1 MATISNATTG
11 NDILVPTNN
20 DVTYRGLSGDDV
32 YILSSAIEANAKI
45 SIVDTAGANRIQL
58 VDGLSITSSRFAA
71 DAVELTLSNGAV
83 VTVNGA
89 DNFTFEVGGNDTSGT
104 TGTDQT
110 YSAFA
115 SAMGVSSLPTGS
127 TLVSGTANVAV
138 SGASIGSGVGA
149 GSVSILTTGYDE
161 ITGGAGNDTYIG
173 VIGSGTTLTA
183 NSYDVID
190 GGDGTDTVSLN
201 LSDGDFSGDMTIT
214 NVEIMSFRASGGA
227 RTSTSLL
234 QQEGVTQIT
243 NDRSTQDL
251 TVAGVPNI
259 VTVFADRVLAGKDT
273 RVTYDLLATIGT
285 DTTQPLKV
293 TGSGA
298 ASVIEFSASGTDGV
312 ETVAITSTGSALGQT
327 IGTLTVDDAAT
338 ASTLK
343 KVTLAGDSKLTITSA
358 LDFAGTAVGSVVTG
372 TIDLSESTGGSAI
385 TVGAD
390 AENIAFT
397 GGSGNDKITFA
408 ATFNSKDTVDGG
420 DGVDTLALSGITT
433 FNPVTSGSISNTEII
448 QIEATDNNDL
458 AVSNFDKTTATAFHL
473 VENDTDGK
481 DLTLTTLKAGDTV
494 GVINNN
500 NNNVAELSLG
510 LKDASGSADV
520 LNVEVYGADGAT
532 EARNGIDDIIFTA
545 VETLNITSD
554 VVSVLGNEKLSTAS
568 EGNLISDISADTA
581 LTTVNLSGNDK
592 INVTIGA
599 EAALL
604 STIDASG
611 MTYDSTITTSAA
623 SAVTV
628 TLGSGNDTL
637 NFGTTLTGAD
647 TVTDGG
653 NRTAT
658 TADRLTATIAGL
670 STVTGTGNLNI
681 SGVENID
688 LITATSA
695 SSVSA
700 ANITGATV
708 INAAGTAGGDNTT
721 ALTITDLPVG
731 TSVGVGN
738 AAAAANDIYKGTLT
752 VSLADETGDDDNITF
767 LLGDTSTD
775 DDVDATLVTN
785 ATVETVT
792 ITASADL
799 VDAAGNEADLNV
811 AKVKAATLV
820 VNGGDAA
827 YTEGLDLTGTGS
839 ATLHV
844 NTATVNAAAH
854 KGPLTL
860 IANAATPTTV
870 TAQGVAV
877 QTITGGAKNDVI
889 DLTVAGGTAT
899 HVLDGGAGNDTV
911 KLSFTG
917 DAAVSSID
925 NFETLEVTVGA
936 SKSVAL
942 TQAANKFANDSDA
955 TTLIIKGGNSL
966 STFSLAADPIDGTNL
981 TLIDGSA
988 FEGRINNITFDA
1000 EMYANTTQIIGG
1012 SSAKDTVKFST
1023 DTDTQSYT
1031 PNTQSIEYL
1040 YFTSDSGNDGSE
1052 STTLDLTKAT
1062 DIGRLYLGTGTGSAN
1077 TVAITNYNSDNHG
1090 TVYLG
1095 HSQGS
1100 APTFDSTGGGAL
1112 SVAHASATGT
1122 SDTVNLFL
1130 EDTNNAAST
1139 VTLTSAGTETLNITV
1154 GAAAESHSIVAS
1166 AVTPTTGSATTINVK
1181 GYLATASA
1189 AATVTLATTS
1199 ALTTTVDA
1207 STFAGTFTLSDRGSS
1222 AMTINGSIGAD
1233 SIQMENGGD
1242 VISAGTGVDTLV
1254 VKYYSIISGITVD
1267 LSSSTDQI
1275 VSWDGAAAS
1284 GTITGFEKV
1293 NLAQYTGGFG
1303 ANVTMGSS
1311 TTGSYE
1317 VTGTKA
1323 ADSITFGLGADNY
1336 IHDDDTTLSVDTIT
1350 NMNLLATG
1358 NQDTIDLDLSVIEG
1372 LSATT
1377 GSSDLEQGDGT
1388 DVGATDTVTV
1398 TEASGATDISAAGND
1413 ILVLISAT
1421 FAATTDVETAL
1432 EASGSRVLTVS
1443 SDLATAGG
1451 SFLVLYSDGTDAYVA
1466 VADVA
1471 AETADDTDFEAND
1484 LAVTNIL
1491 KIAGVSS
1498 IASGDFADAEIDI
1511 IA

>member
-32 YILSSAIEANAKI
+32 YILSSAIAANAKI

-83 VTVNGA
+83 VTINGA

-104 TGTDQT
+104 AGTDQT

-115 SAMGVSSLPTGS
+115 EAMGVSSLPTGS

-138 SGASIGSGVGA
+138 SGASIGAGVGA
-149 GSVSILTTGYDE
+149 GSVSILTTVYDE
-161 ITGGAGNDTYIG
+161 LTGGAGNDTYIG

-201 LSDGDFSGDMTIT
+201 LSDGDFSGDTTIT
-214 NVEIMSFRASGGA
+214 NVEIMSFRASGAA

-243 NDRSTQDL
+243 NDRSTDDL

-273 RVTYDLLATIGT
+273 RITYDLLATIGT
-285 DTTQPLKV
+285 GTTQPLTV

-338 ASTLK
+338 ASTLT
-343 KVTLAGDSKLTITSA
+343 KVTLAGESKLTITNA

-372 TIDLSESTGGSAI
+372 TIDLSASTGGSAL

-420 DGVDTLALSGITT
+420 DGVDTLALSGITSFSPT
-433 FNPVTSGSISNTEII
+433 TVGSITNTEII
-448 QIEATDNNDL
+448 QIEATNNNDL
-458 AVSNFDKTTATAFHL
+458 AVTNFDKTTATAFHL
-473 VENDTDGK
+473 VENDTDAK
-481 DLTLTTLKAGDTV
+481 DLTLSTLKAGDTV

-500 NNNVAELSLG
+500 DNNVAELSLG

-520 LNVEVYGADGAT
+520 LNVELYGADGKTGAQ
-532 EARNGIDDIIFTA
+532 NGIDDIIFTA
-545 VETLNITSD
+545 IETLNITSD
-554 VVSVLGNEKLSTAS
+554 VVSVLGNEQLTTTS
-568 EGNLISDISADTA
+568 ESNLITDISADTA
-581 LTTVNLSGNDK
+581 LTTVNVSGNDK
-592 INVTIGA
+592 ITLTVGA

-604 STIDASG
+604 SSLDASG
-611 MTYDSTITTSAA
+611 MTYDAVLTTSAA

-628 TLGSGNDTL
+628 KLGSGNDTI

-658 TADRLTATIAGL
+658 TADRLTATISGL

-708 INAAGTAGGDNTT
+708 INAAGTAGDNTT
-721 ALTITDLPVG
+721 ALTITNLPVG

-752 VSLADETGDDDNITF
+752 VSLADETGSDDNITF
-767 LLGDTSTD
+767 LLGDTGTD

-785 ATVETVT
+785 AAVETVT

-811 AKVKAATLV
+811 AKVKASTLV
-820 VNGGDAA
+820 INGGDAL

-860 IANAATPTTV
+860 KANAATPTTV

-877 QTITGGAKNDVI
+877 QTITGGAKNDVV
-889 DLTVAGGTAT
+889 DLTVAAGTAT
-899 HVLDGGAGNDTV
+899 HVVDGGAGSDTIKV
-911 KLSFTG
+911 SYSG
-917 DAAVSSID
+917 DANVASID

-1000 EMYANTTQIIGG
+1000 EMYADTTQIIGG

-1023 DTDTQSYT
+1023 DTDTQSYI

-1040 YFTSDSGNDGSE
+1040 YFTSDTGNDGSE

-1062 DIGRLYLGTGTGSAN
+1062 DISRLYIGTGTGSAN
-1077 TVAITNYNSDNHG
+1077 TVAITNYNSANHG
-1090 TVYLG
+1090 TIYLG
-1095 HSQGS
+1095 HSQGGT
-1100 APTFDSTGGGAL
+1100 PTFDTTGGGAL

-1130 EDTNNAAST
+1130 EDTDNAAST
-1139 VTLTSAGTETLNITV
+1139 ATITSAGTETLNITV
-1154 GAAAESHSIVAS
+1154 GAAAESHSLVTS

-1207 STFAGTFTLSDRGSS
+1207 GTFAGTFTLSDRGSS
-1222 AMTINGSIGAD
+1222 AMTITGSIGAD

-1242 VISAGTGVDTLV
+1242 TIASGTGVDTLV

-1267 LSSSTDQI
+1267 LSAADQI

-1284 GTITGFEKV
+1284 GTVSGFEKV

-1303 ANVTMGSS
+1303 GNVTMGSS

-1323 ADSITFGLGADNY
+1323 ADSITFGLGADNFIY
-1336 IHDDDTTLSVDTIT
+1336 DDDTTLSVDTIN

-1398 TEASGATDISAAGND
+1398 TEASAATDISALGND
-1413 ILVLISAT
+1413 ILVLVGAT
-1421 FAATTDVETAL
+1421 YSATTDVETAL
-1432 EASGSRVLTVS
+1432 EAGGNRVLTVS
-1443 SDLATAGG
+1443 SDLATVGG

-1471 AETADDTDFEAND
+1471 VETADDTDFEAND

-1498 IASGDFADAEIDI
+1498 IAAGDFADAEFDI

>member
-1 MATISNATTG
+1 
-11 NDILVPTNN
+11 
-20 DVTYRGLSGDDV
+20 
-32 YILSSAIEANAKI
+32 
-45 SIVDTAGANRIQL
+45 
-58 VDGLSITSSRFAA
+58 
-71 DAVELTLSNGAV
+71 
-83 VTVNGA
+83 
-89 DNFTFEVGGNDTSGT
+89 
-104 TGTDQT
+104 
-110 YSAFA
+110 
-115 SAMGVSSLPTGS
+115 
-127 TLVSGTANVAV
+127 
-138 SGASIGSGVGA
+138 
-149 GSVSILTTGYDE
+149 
-161 ITGGAGNDTYIG
+161 
-173 VIGSGTTLTA
+173 
-183 NSYDVID
+183 
-190 GGDGTDTVSLN
+190 
-201 LSDGDFSGDMTIT
+201 
-214 NVEIMSFRASGGA
+214 
-227 RTSTSLL
+227 
-234 QQEGVTQIT
+234 
-243 NDRSTQDL
+243 
-251 TVAGVPNI
+251 
-259 VTVFADRVLAGKDT
+259 
-273 RVTYDLLATIGT
+273 
-285 DTTQPLKV
+285 
-293 TGSGA
+293 
-298 ASVIEFSASGTDGV
+298 
-312 ETVAITSTGSALGQT
+312 
-327 IGTLTVDDAAT
+327 
-338 ASTLK
+338 
-343 KVTLAGDSKLTITSA
+343 
-358 LDFAGTAVGSVVTG
+358 
-372 TIDLSESTGGSAI
+372 
-385 TVGAD
+385 
-390 AENIAFT
+390 
-397 GGSGNDKITFA
+397 
-408 ATFNSKDTVDGG
+408 
-420 DGVDTLALSGITT
+420 
-433 FNPVTSGSISNTEII
+433 
-448 QIEATDNNDL
+448 
-458 AVSNFDKTTATAFHL
+458 
-473 VENDTDGK
+473 
-481 DLTLTTLKAGDTV
+481 
-494 GVINNN
+494 
-500 NNNVAELSLG
+500 
-510 LKDASGSADV
+510 
-520 LNVEVYGADGAT
+520 
-532 EARNGIDDIIFTA
+532 
-545 VETLNITSD
+545 
-554 VVSVLGNEKLSTAS
+554 
-568 EGNLISDISADTA
+568 
-581 LTTVNLSGNDK
+581 
-592 INVTIGA
+592 
-599 EAALL
+599 
-604 STIDASG
+604 
-611 MTYDSTITTSAA
+611 MTYDAVLTTSAA

-628 TLGSGNDTL
+628 KLGSGNDTI

-658 TADRLTATIAGL
+658 TADRLTATISGL
-670 STVTGTGNLNI
+670 STVTGTGNLNV

-708 INAAGTAGGDNTT
+708 INAAGTAGDNTT
-721 ALTITDLPVG
+721 ALTITNLPVG

-752 VSLADETGDDDNITF
+752 VSLADETGSDDNITF
-767 LLGDTSTD
+767 LLGDTGTD

-785 ATVETVT
+785 AAVETVT

-820 VNGGDAA
+820 INGGDAA
-827 YTEGLDLTGTGS
+827 YTEGLDLTGTGA

-860 IANAATPTTV
+860 KANAATPTTV
-870 TAQGVAV
+870 TAQGVAI
-877 QTITGGAKNDVI
+877 QTITGGSKNDVV
-889 DLTVAGGTAT
+889 DLTVAAGTAT
-899 HVLDGGAGNDTV
+899 HVLDGGAGTDTV
-911 KLSFTG
+911 KLSFSG
-917 DAAVSSID
+917 DASVATID

-942 TQAANKFANDSDA
+942 TQAADKFANDSDA
-955 TTLIIKGGNSL
+955 TTLLIKGGNSL

-1000 EMYANTTQIIGG
+1000 EMYADTTQIIGG

-1023 DTDTQSYT
+1023 DTDTQSYI

-1040 YFTSDSGNDGSE
+1040 YFTSDSGNTGGE
-1052 STTLDLTKAT
+1052 TTTLDLTKAT
-1062 DIGRLYLGTGTGSAN
+1062 DIARLYIGTGTGSAN

-1100 APTFDSTGGGAL
+1100 TPTFDTTGGGAL

-1130 EDTNNAAST
+1130 EDTDNAAST
-1139 VTLTSAGTETLNITV
+1139 ATITSAGTETLNITV
-1154 GAAAESHSIVAS
+1154 GAAAESHSLVTS

-1207 STFAGTFTLSDRGSS
+1207 GTFAGTFTLSDRGSS
-1222 AMTINGSIGAD
+1222 AMTITGSIGVD

-1242 VISAGTGVDTLV
+1242 TIASGTGVDTLV

-1267 LSSSTDQI
+1267 LSAADQI

-1284 GTITGFEKV
+1284 GTVSGFEKV

-1303 ANVTMGSS
+1303 GNVTMGSS

-1323 ADSITFGLGADNY
+1323 ADSITFGLGADNFIY
-1336 IHDDDTTLSVDTIT
+1336 DDDTTLSVDTIN

-1398 TEASGATDISAAGND
+1398 TEASGATDISALGND
-1413 ILVLISAT
+1413 ILVLIGAT
-1421 FAATTDVETAL
+1421 YSATTDVETAL
-1432 EASGSRVLTVS
+1432 EAGGNRVLTVS
-1443 SDLATAGG
+1443 SDLATVGG

-1471 AETADDTDFEAND
+1471 VETADDTDFEAND

-1498 IASGDFADAEIDI
+1498 IAAGDFADAEFDI

>member
-32 YILSSAIEANAKI
+32 YILSSAIAANAKI

-83 VTVNGA
+83 VTINGA

-104 TGTDQT
+104 AGTDQT

-115 SAMGVSSLPTGS
+115 EAMGVSSLPTGS

-138 SGASIGSGVGA
+138 SGASIGAGVGA

-161 ITGGAGNDTYIG
+161 LTGGAGNDTYIG

-201 LSDGDFSGDMTIT
+201 LSDGDFSGDTTIT
-214 NVEIMSFRASGGA
+214 NVEIMSFRASGAA

-243 NDRSTQDL
+243 NDRSTDDL

-273 RVTYDLLATIGT
+273 RITYDLLATIGT
-285 DTTQPLKV
+285 DTTQPLTV

-338 ASTLK
+338 ASTLT
-343 KVTLAGDSKLTITSA
+343 KVTLAGESKLTITNA

-372 TIDLSESTGGSAI
+372 TIDLSESTGGSAL

-420 DGVDTLALSGITT
+420 DGTDTLALSGITSFSPT
-433 FNPVTSGSISNTEII
+433 TVGTITNTEII
-448 QIEATDNNDL
+448 QIEATNNNDL
-458 AVSNFDKTTATAFHL
+458 AVTNFDKTTATAFHL
-473 VENDTDGK
+473 VENDNDAK

-500 NNNVAELSLG
+500 DNNVAELSLG

-520 LNVEVYGADGAT
+520 LNVEVYGADGKTGAQ
-532 EARNGIDDIIFTA
+532 NGIDDIIFTA
-545 VETLNITSD
+545 IETLNITSD
-554 VVSVLGNEKLSTAS
+554 VVSVLGNEQLTTTS
-568 EGNLISDISADTA
+568 ESNLITDISADTA
-581 LTTVNLSGNDK
+581 LTTVNVSGNDK
-592 INVTIGA
+592 ITLTVGA

-604 STIDASG
+604 SSLDASG
-611 MTYDSTITTSAA
+611 MTYDAVLTTSAA

-628 TLGSGNDTL
+628 KLGSGNDTI

-658 TADRLTATIAGL
+658 TADRLTATISGL
-670 STVTGTGNLNI
+670 STVTGTGNLNV

-708 INAAGTAGGDNTT
+708 INAAGTAGDNTT
-721 ALTITDLPVG
+721 ALTITNLPVG

-738 AAAAANDIYKGTLT
+738 AASAANDIYKGTLT
-752 VSLADETGDDDNITF
+752 VSLADETGSDDNITF
-767 LLGDTSTD
+767 LLGDTGTD

-785 ATVETVT
+785 AAVETVT

-811 AKVKAATLV
+811 AKVKASTLV
-820 VNGGDAA
+820 INGGDAA
-827 YTEGLDLTGTGS
+827 YTEGLDLTGTGA

-860 IANAATPTTV
+860 KANAATPTTV
-870 TAQGVAV
+870 TAQGVAI
-877 QTITGGAKNDVI
+877 QTITGGSKNDVV
-889 DLTVAGGTAT
+889 DLTVAAGTAT
-899 HVLDGGAGNDTV
+899 HVLDGGAGTDTIKV
-911 KLSFTG
+911 SFSG
-917 DAAVSSID
+917 DANVASID

-942 TQAANKFANDSDA
+942 TQAADKFANDSDA
-955 TTLIIKGGNSL
+955 TTLLIKGGNSL

-1000 EMYANTTQIIGG
+1000 EMYADTTQIIGG

-1023 DTDTQSYT
+1023 DTDTQSYI

-1040 YFTSDSGNDGSE
+1040 YFTSDTGNDGSE

-1062 DIGRLYLGTGTGSAN
+1062 DISRLYIGTGTGSAN
-1077 TVAITNYNSDNHG
+1077 TVAITNYNSANHG
-1090 TVYLG
+1090 TIYLG

-1100 APTFDSTGGGAL
+1100 TPTFDTTGGGAL

-1130 EDTNNAAST
+1130 EDTDNAAST
-1139 VTLTSAGTETLNITV
+1139 ATITSAGTETLNITV
-1154 GAAAESHSIVAS
+1154 GAAAESHSLVTS

-1207 STFAGTFTLSDRGSS
+1207 GTFAGTFTLSDRGSS
-1222 AMTINGSIGAD
+1222 AMTITGSIGAD

-1242 VISAGTGVDTLV
+1242 TIASGTGADTLV

-1267 LSSSTDQI
+1267 LSAADQI

-1284 GTITGFEKV
+1284 GTVSGFEKV

-1303 ANVTMGSS
+1303 GNVTMGSS

-1323 ADSITFGLGADNY
+1323 ADSITFGLGADNFIY
-1336 IHDDDTTLSVDTIT
+1336 DDDTTLSVDTIN

-1358 NQDTIDLDLSVIEG
+1358 NQDTIDLSISVIEG
-1372 LSATT
+1372 LS
-1377 GSSDLEQGDGT
+1377 GT
-1388 DVGATDTVTV
+1388 HGTL
-1398 TEASGATDISAAGND
+1398 
-1413 ILVLISAT
+1413 ILNKVMVLM
-1421 FAATTDVETAL
+1421 
-1432 EASGSRVLTVS
+1432 
-1443 SDLATAGG
+1443 
-1451 SFLVLYSDGTDAYVA
+1451 LVQL
-1466 VADVA
+1466 
-1471 AETADDTDFEAND
+1471 
-1484 LAVTNIL
+1484 IL
-1491 KIAGVSS
+1491 
-1498 IASGDFADAEIDI
+1498 
-1511 IA
+1511 

>member
-32 YILSSAIEANAKI
+32 YILSSAIAANAKI

-127 TLVSGTANVAV
+127 TLVAGTANVAV

-149 GSVSILTTGYDE
+149 GSVSILSTGYDE
-161 ITGGAGNDTYIG
+161 LTGGAGNDSYIG

-214 NVEIMSFRASGGA
+214 NVEIMSFRASGA
-227 RTSTSLL
+227 VRTSTSLL

-243 NDRSTQDL
+243 NDRSTDDL
-251 TVAGVPNI
+251 TVSGVPNI

-273 RVTYDLLATIGT
+273 RITYDLLATIGT

-293 TGSGA
+293 TDSGA

-312 ETVAITSTGSALGQT
+312 ETVAITSTGSELGQT
-327 IGTLTVDDAAT
+327 IGTLTVDDVAS
-338 ASTLK
+338 ASTLT
-343 KVTLAGDSKLTITSA
+343 KVTLTGSSKLTITSA

-408 ATFNSKDTVDGG
+408 ATFNTKDTVDGG
-420 DGVDTLALSGITT
+420 DGVDTLALSGITSFSPT
-433 FNPVTSGSISNTEII
+433 LVGSIANTEII
-448 QIEATDNNDL
+448 QIEATNNNDL
-458 AVSNFDKTTATAFHL
+458 AVTNFDKTTATAFHL
-473 VENDTDGK
+473 VENNTDGK

-494 GVINNN
+494 GVINDNT
-500 NNNVAELSLG
+500 NNVAELSLG

-520 LNVEVYGADGAT
+520 LNVEIYGADGKTGAQ
-532 EARNGIDDIIFTA
+532 NGIDDIIFTA
-545 VETLNITSD
+545 IETLNITSD
-554 VVSVLGNEKLSTAS
+554 VVSVLGNEKLSTSS
-568 EGNLISDISADTA
+568 ESNLISDISADTA

-592 INVTIGA
+592 LTVTVGA

-604 STIDASG
+604 SAIDASG
-611 MTYDSTITTSAA
+611 MTYDATITTSAA

-658 TADRLTATIAGL
+658 TADRLTATISGL

-708 INAAGTAGGDNTT
+708 INAAGTTGGDNTT

-752 VSLADETGDDDNITF
+752 VSLADETGADDNITF
-767 LLGDTSTD
+767 LLGDTNVD

-799 VDAAGNEADLNV
+799 ADAAANEADLNV

-820 VNGGDAA
+820 VNGGDAL

-860 IANAATPTTV
+860 IANSATPTTV

-877 QTITGGAKNDVI
+877 QTITGGSKNDVI
-889 DLTVAGGTAT
+889 DLTVAAGTAT
-899 HVLDGGAGNDTV
+899 HVVDGGAGTDTV
-911 KLSFTG
+911 KVSYSG
-917 DAAVSSID
+917 DANVASID

-955 TTLIIKGGNSL
+955 TTLNINGGNSL

-981 TLIDGSA
+981 TLIDASA

-1012 SSAKDTVKFST
+1012 ASAKDTVKFST

-1040 YFTSDSGNDGSE
+1040 YFTADSGGDGSE
-1052 STTLDLTKAT
+1052 TATLDLTKAT
-1062 DIGRLYLGTGTGSAN
+1062 DIARLYIGTGTGSAN

-1090 TVYLG
+1090 TIWLG
-1095 HSQGS
+1095 HSAAS
-1100 APTFDSTGGGAL
+1100 TPTFDSTGGGAL
-1112 SVAHASATGT
+1112 SIAHASATGT
-1122 SDTVNLFL
+1122 SDSVSLHL

-1139 VTLTSAGTETLNITV
+1139 VTLTSAGTETLNITM
-1154 GAAAESHSIVAS
+1154 GTTDEDHSIVAS
-1166 AVTPTTGSATTINVK
+1166 AVTPTTGSATTINIK

-1189 AATVTLATTS
+1189 LQTLTLATTS
-1199 ALTTTVDA
+1199 ALTTTIDA
-1207 STFAGTFTLSDRGSS
+1207 GTYAGTFTLSDRGSS
-1222 AMTINGSIGAD
+1222 AMTITGSIGVD

-1242 VISAGTGVDTLV
+1242 TIASGTGVDTLV

-1267 LSSSTDQI
+1267 LSADDQI

-1284 GTITGFEKV
+1284 GTVSGFEKV
-1293 NLAQYTGGFG
+1293 NLAAYTGGFG

-1336 IHDDDTTLSVDTIT
+1336 IHDDDTTLSVDTIN
-1350 NMNLLATG
+1350 NMNLLSTG
-1358 NQDTIDLDLSVIEG
+1358 NQDTIDISVAVTEALSG
-1372 LSATT
+1372 THGT
-1377 GSSDLEQGDGT
+1377 SDLEQGDGT

-1398 TEASGATDISAAGND
+1398 
-1413 ILVLISAT
+1413 
-1421 FAATTDVETAL
+1421 L
-1432 EASGSRVLTVS
+1432 EASGTANFNDGSDIVVVVGATFATTALLETGLETGSRALTVS
-1443 SDLATAGG
+1443 SDLATADGAG
-1451 SFLVLYSDGTDAYVA
+1451 FLVLYSDGTDAYIA
-1466 VADVA
+1466 VADIA
-1471 AETADDTDFEAND
+1471 AETDNDLNFEAND
-1484 LAVTNIL
+1484 LAITNIL
-1491 KIAGVSS
+1491 KIAGVTS
-1498 IASGDFADAEIDI
+1498 IAASDFADAELDLI
-1511 IA
+1511 

>member
-32 YILSSAIEANAKI
+32 YILSSAIAANAKI

-83 VTVNGA
+83 VTINGA

-104 TGTDQT
+104 AGTDQT

-115 SAMGVSSLPTGS
+115 EAMGVSSLPTGS

-138 SGASIGSGVGA
+138 SGASIGAGVGA

-161 ITGGAGNDTYIG
+161 LTGGAGNDTYIG

-201 LSDGDFSGDMTIT
+201 LSDGDFSGDTTIT
-214 NVEIMSFRASGGA
+214 NVEIMSFRASGAA

-243 NDRSTQDL
+243 NDRSTDDL

-273 RVTYDLLATIGT
+273 RITYDLLATIGT
-285 DTTQPLKV
+285 GTTQPLTV
-293 TGSGA
+293 TDSGA

-338 ASTLK
+338 ASTLT
-343 KVTLAGDSKLTITSA
+343 KVTLAGESKLTITNA

-372 TIDLSESTGGSAI
+372 TIDLSASTGGSAL

-420 DGVDTLALSGITT
+420 DGTDTLALSGITS
-433 FNPVTSGSISNTEII
+433 FNPLTSGSITNTEII
-448 QIEATDNNDL
+448 QIEATNNNDL
-458 AVSNFDKTTATAFHL
+458 SVTNFDKTTATAFHL
-473 VENDTDGK
+473 VENNTDAK
-481 DLTLTTLKAGDTV
+481 DLTLSTLKAGDTV
-494 GVINNN
+494 GVINDND
-500 NNNVAELSLG
+500 NNVAELSLG

-520 LNVEVYGADGAT
+520 LNVELYGADGKTGAQ
-532 EARNGIDDIIFTA
+532 NGIDDIIFTA
-545 VETLNITSD
+545 IETLNITSD
-554 VVSVLGNEKLSTAS
+554 VVSVLGNEQLTTTS
-568 EGNLISDISADTA
+568 ESNLISDISADTA
-581 LTTVNLSGNDK
+581 LTTVNVSGNDK
-592 INVTIGA
+592 ITLTVGA

-604 STIDASG
+604 SSLDASG
-611 MTYDSTITTSAA
+611 MTYDAVLTTSAA

-628 TLGSGNDTL
+628 KLGSGNDTI

-658 TADRLTATIAGL
+658 TADRLTATISGL
-670 STVTGTGNLNI
+670 STVTGTGNLNV

-708 INAAGTAGGDNTT
+708 INAAGTAGDNTT
-721 ALTITDLPVG
+721 ALTITNLPVG

-738 AAAAANDIYKGTLT
+738 AASGDNDIYKGTLT
-752 VSLADETGDDDNITF
+752 VSLADETGSDDNITF
-767 LLGDTSTD
+767 LLGDTNAD

-785 ATVETVT
+785 AAVETVT

-811 AKVKAATLV
+811 AKVKASTLV
-820 VNGGDAA
+820 INGGDAL

-860 IANAATPTTV
+860 KANAATPTTV

-877 QTITGGAKNDVI
+877 QTITGGAKNDVV
-889 DLTVAGGTAT
+889 DLTVAAGTAT
-899 HVLDGGAGNDTV
+899 HVVDGGAGSDTIKV
-911 KLSFTG
+911 SYSG
-917 DAAVSSID
+917 DANVASID

-955 TTLIIKGGNSL
+955 TTLNIKGGNSL

-981 TLIDGSA
+981 TLIDASA

-1000 EMYANTTQIIGG
+1000 EMYADTTQIIGG

-1023 DTDTQSYT
+1023 DTDTQSYI

-1040 YFTSDSGNDGSE
+1040 YFTSDTGNDGSE
-1052 STTLDLTKAT
+1052 TTTLDLTKAT
-1062 DIGRLYLGTGTGSAN
+1062 DISRLYIGTGTGSAN
-1077 TVAITNYNSDNHG
+1077 TVAITNYNSANHG

-1095 HSQGS
+1095 HSQGGT
-1100 APTFDSTGGGAL
+1100 PTFDTTGGGNL

-1130 EDTNNAAST
+1130 EDTDNAAST
-1139 VTLTSAGTETLNITV
+1139 ATITSAGTETLNITV
-1154 GAAAESHSIVAS
+1154 GAAAESHSLVTS

-1207 STFAGTFTLSDRGSS
+1207 GTFAGTFTLSDRGSS
-1222 AMTINGSIGAD
+1222 AMTITGSIGAD

-1242 VISAGTGVDTLV
+1242 TIASGTGVDTLV

-1267 LSSSTDQI
+1267 LSAADQI

-1284 GTITGFEKV
+1284 GTVSGFEKV
-1293 NLAQYTGGFG
+1293 NVAQYTGGFG

-1323 ADSITFGLGADNY
+1323 ADSITFGLGADNFIY
-1336 IHDDDTTLSVDTIT
+1336 DDDTTLSVDTIN

-1398 TEASGATDISAAGND
+1398 TEASAATDISALGND
-1413 ILVLISAT
+1413 ILVLVGAT
-1421 FAATTDVETAL
+1421 YSATTDVETAL
-1432 EASGSRVLTVS
+1432 EAGGNRVLTVS
-1443 SDLATAGG
+1443 SDLATVGG

-1471 AETADDTDFEAND
+1471 VETADDTDFEAND

-1491 KIAGVSS
+1491 KIAGVTS
-1498 IASGDFADAEIDI
+1498 IAAGDFADAEFDI

>member
-32 YILSSAIEANAKI
+32 YILSSAIAANAKI

-83 VTVNGA
+83 VTINGA

-104 TGTDQT
+104 AGTDQT

-115 SAMGVSSLPTGS
+115 EAMGVSSLPTGS

-138 SGASIGSGVGA
+138 SGASIGAGVGA

-161 ITGGAGNDTYIG
+161 LTGGAGNDTYIG

-201 LSDGDFSGDMTIT
+201 LSDGDFSGDTTIN
-214 NVEIMSFRASGGA
+214 NVEIMSFRASGAA

-243 NDRSTQDL
+243 NDRSTDDL

-273 RVTYDLLATIGT
+273 RITYDLLATIGT

-293 TGSGA
+293 TDSGA

-327 IGTLTVDDAAT
+327 IGTLTVDDATT
-338 ASTLK
+338 ASTLT
-343 KVTLAGDSKLTITSA
+343 KVTLAGESKLTITNA

-372 TIDLSESTGGSAI
+372 TIDLSESTGGSAL

-397 GGSGNDKITFA
+397 GGSGKDKITFA

-420 DGVDTLALSGITT
+420 DGIDTLALSGITS
-433 FNPVTSGSISNTEII
+433 FNPVTSGTITNTEII
-448 QIEATDNNDL
+448 QIEATANNDL
-458 AVSNFDKTTATAFHL
+458 TVTNFDKTTATAFHL
-473 VENDTDGK
+473 VENDNDAK
-481 DLTLTTLKAGDTV
+481 DLTLSTLKAGDTV
-494 GVINNN
+494 GVINDN

-520 LNVEVYGADGAT
+520 LNVEVYGKDGSTGAQ
-532 EARNGIDDIIFTA
+532 NGIDDIIFTA
-545 VETLNITSD
+545 IETLNITSD
-554 VVSVLGNEKLSTAS
+554 VVSVLGNEQLTTTS
-568 EGNLISDISADTA
+568 ESNLISDISADTS
-581 LTTVNLSGNDK
+581 LTTVNVSGNDK
-592 INVTIGA
+592 ITLTVGA

-604 STIDASG
+604 SSLDASG
-611 MTYDSTITTSAA
+611 MTYDAVLTTSAA

-628 TLGSGNDTL
+628 KLGSGNDTI

-658 TADRLTATIAGL
+658 TADRLTATISGL
-670 STVTGTGNLNI
+670 STVTGTGNLNV

-708 INAAGTAGGDNTT
+708 INAAGTAGDNTT
-721 ALTITDLPVG
+721 ALTITNLPVG

-738 AAAAANDIYKGTLT
+738 AASGDNDIYKGTLT
-752 VSLADETGDDDNITF
+752 VSLADETGSDDNITF
-767 LLGDTSTD
+767 LLGDTGTD

-785 ATVETVT
+785 AAVETVT

-820 VNGGDAA
+820 INGGDAS
-827 YTEGLDLTGTGS
+827 YTEGLDLTGTGA

-860 IANAATPTTV
+860 KANAATPTTV
-870 TAQGVAV
+870 TAQGVAI
-877 QTITGGAKNDVI
+877 QTITGGAKNDVV
-889 DLTVAGGTAT
+889 DLTVAAGTAT
-899 HVLDGGAGNDTV
+899 HVVDGGAGTDTIKV
-911 KLSFTG
+911 SYSG
-917 DAAVSSID
+917 DANVASID

-955 TTLIIKGGNSL
+955 TTLLIKGGNSL

-981 TLIDGSA
+981 TLIDASA

-1000 EMYANTTQIIGG
+1000 EMYADTTQIIGG

-1023 DTDTQSYT
+1023 DTDTQSYI

-1040 YFTSDSGNDGSE
+1040 YFTADSGGDGSE
-1052 STTLDLTKAT
+1052 TATLDLTKAT
-1062 DIGRLYLGTGTGSAN
+1062 DIARLYIGTGTGSAN

-1090 TVYLG
+1090 TIYLG

-1100 APTFDSTGGGAL
+1100 TPTFDTTGGGNL

-1139 VTLTSAGTETLNITV
+1139 ATITSAGTETLNITV
-1154 GAAAESHSIVAS
+1154 GAAAESHSLVTTAVA
-1166 AVTPTTGSATTINVK
+1166 PTTGSATTINIK

-1207 STFAGTFTLSDRGSS
+1207 GTFAGTFTLSDRGSS
-1222 AMTINGSIGAD
+1222 AMTITGSIGVD

-1242 VISAGTGVDTLV
+1242 TIAAGTGADTLV

-1267 LSSSTDQI
+1267 LSAADQI

-1284 GTITGFEKV
+1284 GTVSGFEKV
-1293 NLAQYTGGFG
+1293 NVAQYTGGFG

-1317 VTGTKA
+1317 VTGTKVS
-1323 ADSITFGLGADNY
+1323 DSITFGLGADNY
-1336 IHDDDTTLSVDTIT
+1336 IHDDDTTLSVDTIN

-1358 NQDTIDLDLSVIEG
+1358 NQDTLDLSISVIEA
-1372 LSATT
+1372 LSGTHGT
-1377 GSSDLEQGDGT
+1377 SDLEQGDGT
-1388 DVGATDTVTV
+1388 DLGATDTVV
-1398 TEASGATDISAAGND
+1398 VKEASGATSFNDASD
-1413 ILVLISAT
+1413 ILVVVGAEFS
-1421 FAATTDVETAL
+1421 TTALLETAL
-1432 EASGSRVLTVS
+1432 ETGSRTLTVT
-1443 SDLATAGG
+1443 SDLATADGG
-1451 SFLVLYSDGTDAYVA
+1451 GFLVLYSDGTDAYLA

-1471 AETADDTDFEAND
+1471 AETDDDLNFEAND
-1484 LAVTNIL
+1484 LAITQIL
-1491 KIAGVSS
+1491 KIAGVTS
-1498 IASGDFADAEIDI
+1498 IASGDFADAELDLI
-1511 IA
+1511 

>member
-32 YILSSAIEANAKI
+32 YILSSAIAANAKI

-83 VTVNGA
+83 VTINGA

-104 TGTDQT
+104 AGTDQT

-115 SAMGVSSLPTGS
+115 EAMGVSSLPTGS

-138 SGASIGSGVGA
+138 SGASIGAGVGA

-161 ITGGAGNDTYIG
+161 LTGGAGNDTYIG

-201 LSDGDFSGDMTIT
+201 LSDGDFSGDTTIT
-214 NVEIMSFRASGGA
+214 NVEIMSFRASGAA

-243 NDRSTQDL
+243 NDRSTDDL

-273 RVTYDLLATIGT
+273 RITYDLLATIGT
-285 DTTQPLKV
+285 GTTQPLTV

-338 ASTLK
+338 ASTLT
-343 KVTLAGDSKLTITSA
+343 KVTLAGESKLTITNA

-372 TIDLSESTGGSAI
+372 TIDLSASTGGSAL

-420 DGVDTLALSGITT
+420 DGTDTLALSGITS
-433 FNPVTSGSISNTEII
+433 FNPLTSGSITNTEII
-448 QIEATDNNDL
+448 QIEATNNNDL
-458 AVSNFDKTTATAFHL
+458 SVTNFDKTTATAFHL
-473 VENDTDGK
+473 VENDTDAK
-481 DLTLTTLKAGDTV
+481 DLTLSTLKAGDTV

-500 NNNVAELSLG
+500 DNNVAELSLG

-520 LNVEVYGADGAT
+520 LNVELYGADGKTGAQ
-532 EARNGIDDIIFTA
+532 NGIDDIIFTA
-545 VETLNITSD
+545 IETLNITSD
-554 VVSVLGNEKLSTAS
+554 VVSVLGNEQLTTTS
-568 EGNLISDISADTA
+568 ESNLITDISADTA
-581 LTTVNLSGNDK
+581 LTTVNVSGNDK
-592 INVTIGA
+592 ITLTVGA

-604 STIDASG
+604 SSLDASG
-611 MTYDSTITTSAA
+611 MTYDAVLTTSAA

-628 TLGSGNDTL
+628 KLGSGNDTI

-658 TADRLTATIAGL
+658 TADRLTATISGL

-708 INAAGTAGGDNTT
+708 INAAGTAGDNTT
-721 ALTITDLPVG
+721 ALTITNLPVG

-752 VSLADETGDDDNITF
+752 VSLADETGSDDNITF
-767 LLGDTSTD
+767 LLGDTGTD

-785 ATVETVT
+785 AAVETVT

-811 AKVKAATLV
+811 AKVKASTLV
-820 VNGGDAA
+820 INGGDAL

-860 IANAATPTTV
+860 KANAATPTTV

-877 QTITGGAKNDVI
+877 QTITGGAKNDVV
-889 DLTVAGGTAT
+889 DLTVAAGTAT
-899 HVLDGGAGNDTV
+899 HVVDGGAGSDTIKV
-911 KLSFTG
+911 SYSG
-917 DAAVSSID
+917 DANVASID

-1000 EMYANTTQIIGG
+1000 EMYADTTQIIGG

-1023 DTDTQSYT
+1023 DTDTQSYI

-1040 YFTSDSGNDGSE
+1040 YFTSDTGNDGSE

-1062 DIGRLYLGTGTGSAN
+1062 DISRLYIGTGTGSAN
-1077 TVAITNYNSDNHG
+1077 TVAITNYNSANHG
-1090 TVYLG
+1090 TIYLG
-1095 HSQGS
+1095 HSQGGT
-1100 APTFDSTGGGAL
+1100 PTFDTTGGGAL

-1130 EDTNNAAST
+1130 EDTDNAAST
-1139 VTLTSAGTETLNITV
+1139 ATITSAGTETLNITV
-1154 GAAAESHSIVAS
+1154 GAAAESHSLVTS

-1207 STFAGTFTLSDRGSS
+1207 GTFAGTFTLSDRGSS
-1222 AMTINGSIGAD
+1222 AMTITGSIGAD

-1242 VISAGTGVDTLV
+1242 TIASGTGVDTLV

-1267 LSSSTDQI
+1267 LSAADQI

-1284 GTITGFEKV
+1284 GTVSGFEKV

-1303 ANVTMGSS
+1303 GNVTMGSS

-1323 ADSITFGLGADNY
+1323 ADSITFGLGADNFIY
-1336 IHDDDTTLSVDTIT
+1336 DDDTTLSVDTIN

-1372 LSATT
+1372 LSGTT

-1398 TEASGATDISAAGND
+1398 TEASGATDISALGND
-1413 ILVLISAT
+1413 ILVLIGAT
-1421 FAATTDVETAL
+1421 YSATTDVETAL
-1432 EASGSRVLTVS
+1432 EAGGNRVLTVS
-1443 SDLATAGG
+1443 SDLATVGG

-1471 AETADDTDFEAND
+1471 VETADDTDFEAND

-1498 IASGDFADAEIDI
+1498 IAAGDFADAEFDI

>member
-32 YILSSAIEANAKI
+32 YILSSAIAANAKI

-83 VTVNGA
+83 VTINGA

-104 TGTDQT
+104 AGTDQT

-115 SAMGVSSLPTGS
+115 EAMGVSSLPTGS

-138 SGASIGSGVGA
+138 SGASIGAGVGA

-161 ITGGAGNDTYIG
+161 LTGGAGNDTYIG

-201 LSDGDFSGDMTIT
+201 LSDGDFSGDTTIT
-214 NVEIMSFRASGGA
+214 NVEIMSFRASGAA

-243 NDRSTQDL
+243 NDRSTDDL

-273 RVTYDLLATIGT
+273 RITYDLLATIGT
-285 DTTQPLKV
+285 GTTQPLTV

-338 ASTLK
+338 ASTLT
-343 KVTLAGDSKLTITSA
+343 KVTLAGESKLTITNA

-372 TIDLSESTGGSAI
+372 TIDLSASTGGSAL

-420 DGVDTLALSGITT
+420 DGTDTLALSGITS
-433 FNPVTSGSISNTEII
+433 FNPLTSGSITNTEII
-448 QIEATDNNDL
+448 QIEATNNNDL
-458 AVSNFDKTTATAFHL
+458 SVTNFDKTTATAFHL
-473 VENDTDGK
+473 VENDTDAK
-481 DLTLTTLKAGDTV
+481 DLTLSTLKAGDTV

-500 NNNVAELSLG
+500 DNNVAELSLG

-520 LNVEVYGADGAT
+520 LNVELYGADGKTGAQ
-532 EARNGIDDIIFTA
+532 NGIDDIIFTA
-545 VETLNITSD
+545 IETLNITSD
-554 VVSVLGNEKLSTAS
+554 VVSVLGNEQLTTTS
-568 EGNLISDISADTA
+568 ESNLITDISADTA
-581 LTTVNLSGNDK
+581 LTTVNVSGNDK
-592 INVTIGA
+592 ITLTVGA

-604 STIDASG
+604 SSLDASG
-611 MTYDSTITTSAA
+611 MTYDAVLTTSAA

-628 TLGSGNDTL
+628 KLGSGNDTI

-658 TADRLTATIAGL
+658 TADRLTATISGL
-670 STVTGTGNLNI
+670 STVTGTGNLNV

-708 INAAGTAGGDNTT
+708 INAAGTAGDNTT
-721 ALTITDLPVG
+721 ALTITNLPVG

-752 VSLADETGDDDNITF
+752 VSLADETGSDDNITF
-767 LLGDTSTD
+767 LLGDTGTD

-785 ATVETVT
+785 AAVETVT

-811 AKVKAATLV
+811 AKVKASTLV
-820 VNGGDAA
+820 INGGDAL
-827 YTEGLDLTGTGS
+827 YTEGLDLTGTGA

-860 IANAATPTTV
+860 KANAATPTTV

-877 QTITGGAKNDVI
+877 QTITGGAKNDVV
-889 DLTVAGGTAT
+889 DLTVAAGTAT
-899 HVLDGGAGNDTV
+899 HVVDGGAGSDTIKV
-911 KLSFTG
+911 SYSG
-917 DAAVSSID
+917 DANVASID

-1000 EMYANTTQIIGG
+1000 EMYADTTQIIGG

-1023 DTDTQSYT
+1023 DTDTQSYI

-1040 YFTSDSGNDGSE
+1040 YFTSDTGNDGSE

-1062 DIGRLYLGTGTGSAN
+1062 DISRLYIGTGTGSAN
-1077 TVAITNYNSDNHG
+1077 TVAITNYNSANHG
-1090 TVYLG
+1090 TIYLG
-1095 HSQGS
+1095 HSQGGT
-1100 APTFDSTGGGAL
+1100 PTFDTTGGGAL

-1130 EDTNNAAST
+1130 EDTDNAAST
-1139 VTLTSAGTETLNITV
+1139 ATITSAGTETLNITV
-1154 GAAAESHSIVAS
+1154 GAAAESHSLVTS

-1207 STFAGTFTLSDRGSS
+1207 GTFAGTFTLSDRGSS
-1222 AMTINGSIGAD
+1222 AMTITGSIGAD

-1242 VISAGTGVDTLV
+1242 TIASGTGVDTLV

-1267 LSSSTDQI
+1267 LSAADQI

-1284 GTITGFEKV
+1284 GTVSGFEKV

-1303 ANVTMGSS
+1303 GNVTMGSS

-1323 ADSITFGLGADNY
+1323 ADSITFGLGADNFIY
-1336 IHDDDTTLSVDTIT
+1336 DDDTTLSVDTIN

-1398 TEASGATDISAAGND
+1398 TEASAATDISALGND
-1413 ILVLISAT
+1413 ILVLVGAT
-1421 FAATTDVETAL
+1421 YSATTDVETAL
-1432 EASGSRVLTVS
+1432 EAGGNRVLTVS
-1443 SDLATAGG
+1443 SDLATVGG

-1471 AETADDTDFEAND
+1471 VETADDTDFEAND

-1498 IASGDFADAEIDI
+1498 IAAGDFADAEFDI

>member
-32 YILSSAIEANAKI
+32 YILSSAIAANAKI

-83 VTVNGA
+83 VTINGA

-104 TGTDQT
+104 AGTDQT

-115 SAMGVSSLPTGS
+115 EAMGVSSLPTGS

-138 SGASIGSGVGA
+138 SGASIGAGVGA

-161 ITGGAGNDTYIG
+161 LTGGAGNDTYIG

-201 LSDGDFSGDMTIT
+201 LSDGDFSGDTTIT
-214 NVEIMSFRASGGA
+214 NVEIMSFRASGAA

-243 NDRSTQDL
+243 NDRSTDDL

-273 RVTYDLLATIGT
+273 RITYDLLATIGT
-285 DTTQPLKV
+285 GTTQPLTV

-338 ASTLK
+338 ASTLT
-343 KVTLAGDSKLTITSA
+343 KVTLAGESKLTITNA

-372 TIDLSESTGGSAI
+372 TIDLSASTGGSAL

-420 DGVDTLALSGITT
+420 DGTDTLALSGITS
-433 FNPVTSGSISNTEII
+433 FNPLTSGSITNTEII
-448 QIEATDNNDL
+448 QIEATNNNDL
-458 AVSNFDKTTATAFHL
+458 SVTNFDKTTATAFHL
-473 VENDTDGK
+473 VENDTDAK
-481 DLTLTTLKAGDTV
+481 DLTLSTLKAGDTV

-500 NNNVAELSLG
+500 DNNVAELSLG

-520 LNVEVYGADGAT
+520 LNVELYGADGKTGAQ
-532 EARNGIDDIIFTA
+532 NGIDDIIFTA
-545 VETLNITSD
+545 IETLNITSD
-554 VVSVLGNEKLSTAS
+554 VVSVLGNEQLTTTS
-568 EGNLISDISADTA
+568 ESNLITDISADTA
-581 LTTVNLSGNDK
+581 LTTVNVSGNDK
-592 INVTIGA
+592 ITLTVGA

-604 STIDASG
+604 SSLDASG
-611 MTYDSTITTSAA
+611 MTYDAVLTTSAA

-628 TLGSGNDTL
+628 KLGSGNDTI

-658 TADRLTATIAGL
+658 TADRLTATISGL

-708 INAAGTAGGDNTT
+708 INAAGTAGDNTT
-721 ALTITDLPVG
+721 ALTITNLPVG

-752 VSLADETGDDDNITF
+752 VSLADETGSDDNITF
-767 LLGDTSTD
+767 LLGDTGTD

-785 ATVETVT
+785 AAVETVT

-811 AKVKAATLV
+811 AKVKASTLV
-820 VNGGDAA
+820 INGGDAA

-860 IANAATPTTV
+860 KANAATPTTV

-877 QTITGGAKNDVI
+877 QTITGGAKNDVV
-889 DLTVAGGTAT
+889 DLTVAAGTAT
-899 HVLDGGAGNDTV
+899 HVVDGGAGSDTIKV
-911 KLSFTG
+911 SYSG
-917 DAAVSSID
+917 DANVASID

-1000 EMYANTTQIIGG
+1000 EMYADTTQIIGG

-1023 DTDTQSYT
+1023 DTDTQSYI

-1040 YFTSDSGNDGSE
+1040 YFTSDTGNDGSE

-1062 DIGRLYLGTGTGSAN
+1062 DISRLYIGTGTGSAN
-1077 TVAITNYNSDNHG
+1077 TVAITNYNSANHG
-1090 TVYLG
+1090 TIYLG
-1095 HSQGS
+1095 HSQGGT
-1100 APTFDSTGGGAL
+1100 PTFDTTGGGAL

-1130 EDTNNAAST
+1130 EDTDNAAST
-1139 VTLTSAGTETLNITV
+1139 ATITSAGTETLNITV
-1154 GAAAESHSIVAS
+1154 GAAAESHSLVTS

-1207 STFAGTFTLSDRGSS
+1207 GTFAGTFTLSDRGSS
-1222 AMTINGSIGAD
+1222 AMTITGSIGAD

-1242 VISAGTGVDTLV
+1242 TIASGTGVDTLV

-1267 LSSSTDQI
+1267 LSAADQI

-1284 GTITGFEKV
+1284 GTVSGFEKV

-1303 ANVTMGSS
+1303 GNVTMGSS

-1323 ADSITFGLGADNY
+1323 ADSITFGLGADNFIY
-1336 IHDDDTTLSVDTIT
+1336 DDDTTLSVDTIN

-1398 TEASGATDISAAGND
+1398 TEASAATDISALGND
-1413 ILVLISAT
+1413 ILVLVGAT
-1421 FAATTDVETAL
+1421 YSATTDVETAL
-1432 EASGSRVLTVS
+1432 EAGGNRVLTVS
-1443 SDLATAGG
+1443 SDLATVGG

-1471 AETADDTDFEAND
+1471 VETADDTDFEAND

-1498 IASGDFADAEIDI
+1498 IAAGDFADAEFDI